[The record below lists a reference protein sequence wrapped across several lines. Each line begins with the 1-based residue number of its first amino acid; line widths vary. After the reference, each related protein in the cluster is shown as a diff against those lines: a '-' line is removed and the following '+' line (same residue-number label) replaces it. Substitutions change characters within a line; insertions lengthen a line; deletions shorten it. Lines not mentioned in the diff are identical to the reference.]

1 MAADVVK
8 EGGGGTMRAPVADAR
23 VAGAGSG
30 LRELV
35 LERLDETALAD
46 DAAALILAGLTQPG
60 DGDDR
65 TAVSREPAHT
75 APLQAYL
82 RSIVVEGFR
91 GIGPRRS
98 IKLQASPGLTLIVG
112 RNGSGKSSFAEALEF
127 ALTGDS
133 HRWKGRPVVWREG
146 WRNLHSPDPCSITIG
161 LALDATGGT
170 TKVSRVW
177 EPDADLGDAEAVVVP
192 PHGAVQP
199 LSSLGWEHA
208 LDLYRPFLSYAELG
222 SLLNAKPTEL
232 HDSLHSLLGLD
243 RLVSLESD
251 LKAERKRLQDETKRL
266 AAELAALTTALG
278 QADDPR
284 AGQALDLLGAG
295 DLAGLEKLA
304 AGEGAD
310 VGELRQLRQ
319 LAGLAV
325 PPEEDVRSRLAALAA
340 ASEAVRAMAGTSADS
355 ARRRA
360 KLLRAAIDDHDHHG
374 AGPCPVC
381 GQGRLD
387 QAWRAGA
394 ADEVLQ
400 LQSEAKAIDEAH
412 ARLGAARRS
421 VRALLAPPRTLLSQP
436 DGVDTTE
443 LLAEWSAWADP
454 PADASD
460 EALAAHVE
468 AGYAKVTAAAEQVR
482 AEAARVLASAD
493 ETWRPLARRLSAW
506 VEVAG
511 NAASLDAASKA
522 VKTALDWLRKQAQVL
537 RDERLAPFADRSRAI
552 WRQLRQQSNVEL
564 GGLRLDGL
572 GSRRQLKLDVAVD
585 SIETGGLGVMSQ
597 GELHALGLALFL
609 PRATAAESPF
619 RFVVIDDP
627 VQAMDPSKVDGLAR
641 VLVEA
646 AQTHQVVVFSHDD
659 RLPETLRRLQLPA
672 TIWEVVRRENS
683 EIELRRVLDPIELYL
698 DDAQAIA
705 KTKQFTTATRIPVV
719 AGLCRSAIEA
729 ACHRA
734 IWRREL
740 DKGVPHL
747 KIEERLAKATTLS
760 QITALCLFDDLDRG
774 SDVAGAL
781 GSFDA
786 RAESAFR
793 MCDRATH
800 GRSEIGDPMQLIGV
814 VRRLTKRLAQV

>member
-1 MAADVVK
+1 MAAD
-8 EGGGGTMRAPVADAR
+8 DL
-23 VAGAGSG
+23 

-35 LERLDETALAD
+35 LERLDQTALD
-46 DAAALILAGLTQPG
+46 EDAAALILAGLAQSN
-60 DGDDR
+60 GDDDRAAGSPEPVR
-65 TAVSREPAHT
+65 TART
-75 APLQAYL
+75 GPLQSYL
-82 RSIVVEGFR
+82 RSIAVEGFR
-91 GIGPRRS
+91 GIGARRS

-133 HRWKGRPVVWREG
+133 HRWKGRPAVWREG

-170 TKVSRVW
+170 TKVSRIW
-177 EPDADLGDAEAVVVP
+177 EPEADLGDADAVVVP
-192 PHGAVQP
+192 PNGSVQP
-199 LSSLGWEHA
+199 LSSLEWDNA
-208 LDLYRPFLSYAELG
+208 LELYRPFLSYAELG

-243 RLVSLESD
+243 RLVSLEAD
-251 LKAERKRLQDETKRL
+251 LKTERKRLQDETKRL
-266 AAELAALTTALG
+266 AAELTGLTTALG

-304 AGEGAD
+304 AGESSD

-325 PPEEDVRSRLAALAA
+325 PPRQDVRDRLDALAA
-340 ASEAVRAMAGTSADS
+340 ASQAVRAMAGTSADT

-360 KLLRAAIDDHDHHG
+360 KLLRAAIDHQDQHG
-374 AGPCPVC
+374 PGPCPVC
-381 GQGRLD
+381 GQGQLD
-387 QAWRAGA
+387 EGWRDGA
-394 ADEVLQ
+394 AAEVEQ

-421 VRALLAPPRTLLSQP
+421 VRSLLAPPRTALVRQ
-436 DGVDTTE
+436 DGVDTAV
-443 LLAEWSAWADP
+443 LLAEWSAWAESGAG
-454 PADASD
+454 ADSSDD
-460 EALAAHVE
+460 EALIVHVE
-468 AGYAKVTAAAEQVR
+468 AGYAKVSAAADQMR

-506 VEVAG
+506 VGVAG
-511 NAASLDAASKA
+511 SAASLDAASKA

-552 WRQLRQQSNVEL
+552 WQQLRQQSNVEL
-564 GGLRLDGL
+564 GDLRLDGL

-683 EIELRRVLDPIELYL
+683 DIELRRVLDPIELYL

-734 IWRREL
+734 VWRREL

-747 KIEERLAKATTLS
+747 RIEERLAKATTLS
-760 QITALCLFDDLDRG
+760 QITALCLFDDLDRA
-774 SDVAGAL
+774 SDVAGEL
-781 GSFDA
+781 GAYDA
-786 RAESAFR
+786 RAQAAFR
-793 MCDRATH
+793 MCDQATH
-800 GRSEIGDPMQLIGV
+800 GRAEIGDPMQLIGI

>member
-1 MAADVVK
+1 MAAD
-8 EGGGGTMRAPVADAR
+8 DL
-23 VAGAGSG
+23 

-35 LERLDETALAD
+35 LERLDQTALD
-46 DAAALILAGLTQPG
+46 EDAAALILAGLAQSS
-60 DGDDR
+60 GDDERVAGARVPAQTPR
-65 TAVSREPAHT
+65 TR
-75 APLQAYL
+75 PLQAYL

-98 IKLQASPGLTLIVG
+98 VKLQASPGLTLIVG

-133 HRWKGRPVVWREG
+133 HRWKGRPAVWREG

-177 EPDADLGDAEAVVVP
+177 EPEADLGDADAVVVP
-192 PHGAVQP
+192 PNGAVQP
-199 LSSLGWEHA
+199 LSSLGWDHA
-208 LDLYRPFLSYAELG
+208 LELYRPFLSYAELG

-232 HDSLHSLLGLD
+232 HDALHSLLGLD
-243 RLVSLESD
+243 RLVSLETG

-266 AAELAALTTALG
+266 SAELAGLTAALG

-284 AGQALDLLGAG
+284 AGQALELLGAG
-295 DLAGLEKLA
+295 DLAGLERLA
-304 AGEGAD
+304 AGEVAD

-325 PPEEDVRSRLAALAA
+325 PPSSDVRDRLEALAA
-340 ASEAVRAMAGTSADS
+340 ASQAVSAMAGTSADA

-360 KLLRAAIDDHDHHG
+360 KLLRAAIDHQDQHG
-374 AGPCPVC
+374 PGGLCPVC
-381 GQGRLD
+381 GEGRLD
-387 QAWRAGA
+387 DDWRGGA
-394 ADEVLQ
+394 AAEVEQ

-412 ARLGAARRS
+412 TKLGVARRS
-421 VRALLAPPRTLLSQP
+421 VRTLLAPPRTLLSQQ
-436 DGVDTTE
+436 DGVDTAP
-443 LLAEWSAWADP
+443 LLAEWSAWAEP
-454 PADASD
+454 PADAGD
-460 EALAAHVE
+460 EALAGHVE
-468 AGYAKVTAAAEQVR
+468 AGYARVSAAADLVR

-511 NAASLDAASKA
+511 SAASLDADARS

-552 WRQLRQQSNVEL
+552 WQQLRQQSNVEL
-564 GGLRLDGL
+564 GDLRLDGL
-572 GSRRQLKLDVAVD
+572 GTRRQLKLDVAVD

-659 RLPETLRRLQLPA
+659 RLPETLRRLQLPS

-747 KIEERLAKATTLS
+747 RIEERLGKATTLS
-760 QITALCLFDDLDRG
+760 QITALCLFDDLDRA
-774 SDVAGAL
+774 SDVASEL
-781 GSFDA
+781 GSYDA
-786 RAESAFR
+786 RAQAAFR
-793 MCDRATH
+793 MCDQATH
-800 GRSEIGDPMQLIGV
+800 GRAEIGDPMQLIGV